1 MPSALAG
8 TVTVA
13 RSRAW
18 RLANQPTWRASA
30 FARFMNGVS
39 PVSWASDEELAV
51 VVQYAEDTS
60 SYAGP
65 LVERCLEEIRSR
77 VVAREQDQV

>member
-1 MPSALAG
+1 MPNG

-30 FARFMNGVS
+30 FSRFMNGVS
-39 PVSWASDEELAV
+39 PVGWASDEELEV

-60 SYAGP
+60 THAGD
-65 LVERCLEEIRSR
+65 LIKRCRAEQA
-77 VVAREQDQV
+77 AREEEKRRSA